1 MPPQITFIKLDDRLT
16 VPVKIFVNR
25 NTVLSVSDI
34 SINSKSLITL
44 NNNYFQIKLSN
55 NYLNSL
61 FNDTLNKKIAEV
73 LFEKPLNEI
82 VNLEPS
88 ENIKISNIIDSINYK
103 LSIPKILC
111 LTVRCRLNLLTSQD
125 YTYLSLINQGNF
137 SEKVLQSDFQM
148 NLLVNTSQ
156 FVKLEPSLLVESDEE
171 MPQDTKKLV
180 QMDLQQ
186 LNLLNNLKNCI
197 KLYLLNH

>member
-16 VPVKIFVNR
+16 VPVKVFVNR

-55 NYLNSL
+55 NYLNTL
-61 FNDTLNKKIAEV
+61 FNDTLNKKITEV
-73 LFEKPLNEI
+73 LLEKPLNEI

-88 ENIKISNIIDSINYK
+88 ENIIISNIIDSINYK

-111 LTVRCRLNLLTSQD
+111 LTIRFRLNLLTPQD
-125 YTYLSLINQGNF
+125 YNYLSLINQGNF